1 MPICQVDWKDA
12 FKLVI
17 SDRAEV
23 LEYYE
28 DIVKCAGGKEEFL
41 PAVIRLFKFDKLP
54 KRKVSYSRR
63 AILDRDMYRCQYC
76 LTRLTARSATI
87 DHVVPRSHGGLTT
100 FENIVTSCEYC
111 NNKKG
116 NRPLDQT
123 HLRLNQ
129 RPFRPEKQ
137 SFVLRIGSPVDEWL
151 YYLPRGM
158 INELQTNS

>member
-1 MPICQVDWKDA
+1 MPIRQVDWKGA

-28 DIVKCAGGKEEFL
+28 NIVQCAGGKEEFL

-54 KRKVSYSRR
+54 KRKVSYSKR
-63 AILDRDMYRCQYC
+63 AILDRDRYRCQYC
-76 LTRLTARSATI
+76 QTRLTANSATI
-87 DHVVPRSHGGLTT
+87 DHVVPRSHGGLTI
-100 FENIVTSCEYC
+100 FENIVTSCGYC

-123 HLRLNQ
+123 RLRLRQ

-137 SFVLRIGSPVDEWL
+137 NFVLRIGNPVDEWTD
-151 YYLPRGM
+151 YLPRGM
-158 INELQTNS
+158 INELQVNS